1 MCTPYLREVH
11 HNVNLV
17 VRLEGD
23 SAGTGGWDGDS
34 VQVAFSPAASWTDG
48 SKRTGTEI
56 LYNYGLV
63 CRRH

>member
-1 MCTPYLREVH
+1 MQHALWMGIKVIDDTHE
-11 HNVNLV
+11 NK
-17 VRLEGD
+17 G
-23 SAGTGGWDGDS
+23 SGWDGDS

-56 LYNYGLV
+56 LYTYGLV

>member
-1 MCTPYLREVH
+1 MGIKVIDDTHE
-11 HNVNLV
+11 NK
-17 VRLEGD
+17 G
-23 SAGTGGWDGDS
+23 SGWDDDS